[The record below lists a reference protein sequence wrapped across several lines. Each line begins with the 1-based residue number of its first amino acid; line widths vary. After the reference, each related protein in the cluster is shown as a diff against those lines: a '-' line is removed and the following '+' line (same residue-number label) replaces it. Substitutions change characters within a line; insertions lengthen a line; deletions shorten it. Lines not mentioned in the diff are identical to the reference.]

1 MAKEKAS
8 TKKLRAELERAVARA
23 RLARVREAKNLY
35 EAASNGRRTQHWRA
49 STLDANAEV
58 GAAIDKLR
66 AVSRDMVRNNPYAAR
81 AKMVIAHNIVGP
93 GIIARV
99 EGVGKRAKDLL
110 RQHFETTDIDA
121 DGRHN
126 IYGLQSLAMATV
138 VEAGEVIIRRRV
150 RRSEDGYALP
160 FQLQILEPDYIDT
173 TKHGA
178 LENGNYVIQGIEF
191 NAFGQRVAYWLHQY
205 HPGSD
210 LTPRF
215 QSSAAS
221 QRVSADFV
229 AHIYRVDRPGQAR
242 GVSWFAPVILRM
254 RDFAD
259 FTDAQLVRQKIAACF
274 SAFITTSEGF
284 TGTPDGNSDYP
295 VETFEPGMIERLRE
309 GESVSFANPPSTQ
322 DFGPYSQVTL
332 REIASGLGITY
343 EALTG
348 DLTGVNY
355 SSGRMGWL
363 EFQRN
368 IDSWRWLMLIPQM
381 LDRVALWAGDALGT
395 VTGTSVRPRFA
406 WTPPRREMID
416 PVVELEA
423 STAAI
428 RAGLT
433 SRSEE
438 IRRLGYDP
446 MEVEREIADDN
457 ARADSMSLTFD
468 SDPRKTQKNGAQQA
482 VQPAQGDLF
491 APPIN

>member
-1 MAKEKAS
+1 M
-8 TKKLRAELERAVARA
+8 ARA
-23 RLARVREAKNLY
+23 RFARVREAKNLY
-35 EAASNGRRTQHWRA
+35 EAASTGRRTQHWR
-49 STLDANAEV
+49 SSMLDANSEI
-58 GAAIDKLR
+58 GAAIDKVR

-81 AKMVIAHNIVGP
+81 AKMVIAHNVVGP
-93 GIIARV
+93 GIVARV
-99 EGVGKRAKDLL
+99 DGVGKRAKELL

-126 IYGLQSLAMATV
+126 IYGLQSLAMATI
-138 VEAGEVIIRRRV
+138 VESGEVLIRRRV
-150 RRSEDGYALP
+150 RRSKDGYALP
-160 FQLQILEPDYIDT
+160 FQLQVLEPDYIDA
-173 TKHGA
+173 TKHGP
-178 LENGNYVIQGIEF
+178 LDNGNYVVQGIEF
-191 NAFGQRVAYWLHQY
+191 NALGQRVAYWLFPY
-205 HPGSD
+205 HPGSSQ
-210 LTPRF
+210 TPRIATI
-215 QSSAAS
+215 AAS
-221 QRVSADFV
+221 QRVSADFI
-229 AHIYRVDRPGQAR
+229 AHVYRVDRPGQAR
-242 GVSWFAPVILRM
+242 GMSWFAPVILRM

-274 SAFITTSEGF
+274 SAFITTSDGF
-284 TGTPDGNSDYP
+284 TGVADANSDYP
-295 VETFEPGMIERLRE
+295 VESFEPGMIERLRE

-332 REIASGLGITY
+332 REIASGLGVTY

-381 LDRVALWAGDALGT
+381 LDKVALWTGEALAT
-395 VTGTSVRPRFA
+395 VTGTSVRARVS

-416 PVVELEA
+416 PVVETEA

-446 MEVEREIADDN
+446 ADVDAQIAEDN
-457 ARADSMSLTFD
+457 ARADSLSLVFD
-468 SDPRKTQKNGAQQA
+468 TDPRLLQKNGAKQA
-482 VQPAQGDLF
+482 IPPAQGDLF
-491 APPIN
+491 TAPSN